1 MCQLSAAKKSQLK
14 MTNRRS
20 FSVHPTK
27 LETAKKNKSKLEID
41 EKQQRLICAL

>member
-1 MCQLSAAKKSQLK
+1 VSAFSSKKKPIKNDKQEIFL
-14 MTNRRS
+14 
-20 FSVHPTK
+20 VHPTK